1 MHRRCL
7 KVWGK
12 LIHFFGFIHLSTT
25 LVIFHWFC
33 QNSPMPR
40 YQPDPR
46 KYPAKPG
53 GNGWLFSEQQQLV
66 CQFRADNPSAH
77 AEWVAV
83 NTYCWIPPGPLIPQT
98 RRRMLRHNAIEAWQ
112 TMLKTGWRRCP
123 PPLLWI
129 EIQVG
134 LLGLSEHRPWL
145 QVQWVPDFKSRLG
158 IILTISEVNQSCFH
172 G

>member
-1 MHRRCL
+1 ML
-7 KVWGK
+7 NTFNFKDMIVED
-12 LIHFFGFIHLSTT
+12 F
-25 LVIFHWFC
+25 VITSLAILHWFR
-33 QNSPMPR
+33 QNPPMPR

-53 GNGWLFSEQQQLV
+53 GNGWLFSQQQQLV

-83 NTYCWIPPGPLIPQT
+83 NTYYWIPPGPLIPQT

-123 PPLLWI
+123 PPLRWI
-129 EIQVG
+129 NKCVYFVG
-134 LLGLSEHRPWL
+134 NFYGLFL
-145 QVQWVPDFKSRLG
+145 MNCIDF
-158 IILTISEVNQSCFH
+158 
-172 G
+172 